1 MPAGCRFCRT
11 GADDFLYHFNGS
23 SAYGRTGDHVDPQ
36 RGTADRVLAAK
47 RREAAERNALAR
59 QLLDGFP
66 LETRTT
72 GFFCWLKLPDPWAAV
87 AFAEAARQRG
97 IIVADSDLFALNHA
111 SPEQGVRLALGGVRT
126 REALADALGT
136 LAGMLHG

>member
-1 MPAGCRFCRT
+1 M
-11 GADDFLYHFNGS
+11 
-23 SAYGRTGDHVDPQ
+23 
-36 RGTADRVLAAK
+36 
-47 RREAAERNALAR
+47 RRRSRNALAR